1 MGSERRID
9 ASDEE
14 PFNMRE
20 LERGVQPSAA
30 EHARI
35 GSNRSGNKNAAPMR
49 NLLSKS
55 AKGFCVSIYQQMEA
69 IAIVQ
74 AGETE
79 SQTWKARHLVARPRV
94 SATSSL
100 SYRA

>member
-30 EHARI
+30 HPI
-35 GSNRSGNKNAAPMR
+35 IPGIKNAAPIR
-49 NLLSKS
+49 NLLSNS
-55 AKGFCVSIYQQMEA
+55 AKGFCISIYQQMEA

-74 AGETE
+74 AGAK
-79 SQTWKARHLVARPRV
+79 SQTWKAAPGRASTTVSSFVAG
-94 SATSSL
+94 SL
-100 SYRA
+100 SSRA